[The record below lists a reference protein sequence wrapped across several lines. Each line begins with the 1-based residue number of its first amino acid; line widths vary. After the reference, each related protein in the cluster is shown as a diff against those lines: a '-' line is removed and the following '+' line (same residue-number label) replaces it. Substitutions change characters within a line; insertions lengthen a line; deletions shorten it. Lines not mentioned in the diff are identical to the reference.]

1 MANFSTTPGAAPVS
15 PSPAFDDPERLLTF
29 AEMCGMLQ
37 IGERLA
43 WSLCN
48 RGELPGVRVGRLWRF
63 RRSTLIAWIEAR
75 EAKGVRR

>member
-1 MANFSTTPGAAPVS
+1 MANFPTTPGAAPVP
-15 PSPAFDDPERLLTF
+15 PSPGIDDPDRLLTF
-29 AEMCGMLQ
+29 AEMCEMLQ

-63 RRSTLIAWIEAR
+63 RRSSLIAWIEAR
-75 EAKGVRR
+75 ERKAVRR